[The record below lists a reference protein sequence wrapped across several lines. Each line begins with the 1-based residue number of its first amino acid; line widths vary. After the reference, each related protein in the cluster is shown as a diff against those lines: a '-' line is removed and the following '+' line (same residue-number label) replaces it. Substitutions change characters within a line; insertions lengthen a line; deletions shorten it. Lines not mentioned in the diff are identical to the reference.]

1 MGYFVSCRNTRRSW
15 CRMFPPTSYRTPQDI
30 VFVHAVCKLTS
41 ANHAAGTI
49 GGRMAAAA
57 DSILNSSPSALALS
71 TLQRAHAAA
80 FIDSHDAL
88 GLAITCYPMY
98 LRPINSTGV
107 GGVPFSFTETVEW
120 MRFETEGDYEIYA
133 GKIEAAIFFFSRS
146 CELT

>member
-1 MGYFVSCRNTRRSW
+1 MNTPIDKCGKVLGPRTQWGILCPAETPEGHGVGCSL
-15 CRMFPPTSYRTPQDI
+15 PHPTEPHKI
-30 VFVHAVCKLTS
+30 LFFVHAVCKLTS

-107 GGVPFSFTETVEW
+107 GGVP
-120 MRFETEGDYEIYA
+120 
-133 GKIEAAIFFFSRS
+133 
-146 CELT
+146 

>member
-1 MGYFVSCRNTRRSW
+1 
-15 CRMFPPTSYRTPQDI
+15 
-30 VFVHAVCKLTS
+30 
-41 ANHAAGTI
+41 
-49 GGRMAAAA
+49 MAAAA

-133 GKIEAAIFFFSRS
+133 GKIEAASGQVEEVILAMREGMRRGWLQSAAVVQRVEEQVSRR
-146 CELT
+146 TK